1 MKCIDCAD
9 CKNGFCRE
17 KSKPISPQTEGME
30 CFKPKIPQSKRCR
43 KCGRELPL
51 SEFRP
56 DKRNKDGFSSVCK
69 VCEGK
74 VELEKPLPPQ
84 KLNLTSLTLKSA
96 TTEQIVEELKRRG
109 YAKVT
114 LLA

>member
-1 MKCIDCAD
+1 MA
-9 CKNGFCRE
+9 
-17 KSKPISPQTEGME
+17 
-30 CFKPKIPQSKRCR
+30 CFKPKTPQSKRCR

-56 DKRNKDGFSSVCK
+56 DKRNKDGFSPICK

-74 VELEKPLPPQ
+74 VELEKPFPSEKPYI
-84 KLNLTSLTLKSA
+84 TSLTIKSA
-96 TTEQIVEELKRRG
+96 TTEQLVEELKRRG